1 MRKHG
6 FQLPFNLYQI
16 STFTLFIGTI
26 LIFCIK
32 SIDQFNSIEKII
44 ILSIFSIICLLV
56 IVFFIFTSRID
67 PSDNGKEKLIEQ
79 SYCTLCTSIKSVRS
93 KHCARCDRCTLEFD
107 HHCKWVNNCIGVK
120 NYRFFI
126 ALIVNAEGFCVF
138 FIVVNGIS
146 LIYRI
151 RKKEYDASALAFL
164 FIFELIGIIGSG
176 FLFHLIGL
184 HVYLKYKGMTTFE
197 LILSKRKKLG
207 ILYKSNESITP
218 DTYVKTE
225 NSNDLTKVKG

>member
-151 RKKEYDASALAFL
+151 RKKEYDASALALL